1 MLALLLKSNSS
12 GYRDSLQ
19 ELTKANVEGL
29 KKQKEAIKTSLAS
42 KLGSRSKSDTDAQ
55 VAKIDKQ
62 IAKAE
67 KGSLLQK
74 GGAFVKGGSLSAVG
88 FAAPILAQTLA
99 QALPQDTKAGR
110 VGAAGLGAVGNIA
123 SATATGALFGPV
135 GAAVGFAAGALLEI
149 PKFVGSFNTKIPE
162 LEKAFS
168 KSSSELTKFSDA
180 GSRLLSSSSELS
192 AALSEVAPSQEK
204 IAKLTEQYSTALS
217 ELSIEDQNRLKEAQK
232 TGKLE
237 AEYGKIL
244 AEKTKELKSQ
254 ESVLKLQ
261 KSVENLGGIAAGAKG
276 SENEKLIKSTFGD
289 LLTGGKQDQ
298 KALEAVQ
305 KSAQVALPQLS
316 SLFAKASQESMSQQ
330 GAWFDEGGGVANIT
344 KELETI
350 LNNAIPESE
359 TKASEINAIL
369 EAASQGPEGLKNVI
383 EDLINTYGEEAESI
397 KNIINIIEEKKRK
410 DAEEIEAK
418 KQSIKATE
426 KIISTLERNIR
437 IAQQAADTQRALAQ
451 AETQFQRSTKFADTF
466 TRPTETVSTL
476 VGEGAPLAEA
486 FKLRESV
493 ASIGVRREEG
503 IEKVKGTFVNDINES
518 IKGAFGD
525 AVADVRGQASTEGT
539 SADINKLNDQLSV
552 LSFKV
557 GGGGTSEGAFA
568 EVQKVLK
575 ETLKQG
581 GDIKTD
587 AILKN
592 IEASL
597 KKANVNSTTVA
608 KITQQVRDAGT
619 RGNDE
624 IKLLKD
630 ASVKEFKTLAK
641 EQTQK
646 ILISRIQQAQKF
658 GGGIDEFINKPKPG
672 ESTFDKAFK
681 NLEEDPFKG
690 KNRDGRFDYIPGTND
705 FKYQYPEAE
714 KARGEMSQDY
724 GREALKV
731 ITTLQDVT
739 GYVPD
744 ATGKAYQAAVT
755 GLESY
760 YKEQTEELKKRAT
773 DQNLE
778 DFQREE
784 AAAALAE
791 REKLGGERNIAAI
804 QVAQKT
810 GSLTQERFREI
821 TKSFKDPNLETLR
834 GRAEAAGGPELV
846 KELFKDINKE
856 LLSQDPTV
864 NAINES
870 NNYLSGILDAVGGQT
885 QEQKLEQQIQ
895 KAEMAK
901 TGGEKSVTT
910 PVTQM
915 QPKNF
920 DDVLA
925 DWSIRDMAARGK
937 SLPSQQQLK
946 QSFPGYTG
954 YMSPQSQR
962 LAEQA
967 KAPEQNDNFISS
979 LQENSTAISS
989 LTSVIQSLQSSI
1001 QSQLANQ
1008 QNQNTAVNIPQSQ
1021 ISPQNQNNPT
1031 GQTNTSIGPFSV
1043 VVNQGQG
1050 DIVGEV
1056 NQAMEKLKSEILK
1069 LVNVKVP
1076 PTTAPNR
1083 IPNINVK

>member
-1 MLALLLKSNSS
+1 
-12 GYRDSLQ
+12 
-19 ELTKANVEGL
+19 
-29 KKQKEAIKTSLAS
+29 
-42 KLGSRSKSDTDAQ
+42 
-55 VAKIDKQ
+55 
-62 IAKAE
+62 
-67 KGSLLQK
+67 
-74 GGAFVKGGSLSAVG
+74 
-88 FAAPILAQTLA
+88 
-99 QALPQDTKAGR
+99 
-110 VGAAGLGAVGNIA
+110 
-123 SATATGALFGPV
+123 
-135 GAAVGFAAGALLEI
+135 
-149 PKFVGSFNTKIPE
+149 
-162 LEKAFS
+162 
-168 KSSSELTKFSDA
+168 
-180 GSRLLSSSSELS
+180 
-192 AALSEVAPSQEK
+192 
-204 IAKLTEQYSTALS
+204 
-217 ELSIEDQNRLKEAQK
+217 
-232 TGKLE
+232 
-237 AEYGKIL
+237 
-244 AEKTKELKSQ
+244 
-254 ESVLKLQ
+254 
-261 KSVENLGGIAAGAKG
+261 
-276 SENEKLIKSTFGD
+276 
-289 LLTGGKQDQ
+289 
-298 KALEAVQ
+298 
-305 KSAQVALPQLS
+305 
-316 SLFAKASQESMSQQ
+316 MSQQ